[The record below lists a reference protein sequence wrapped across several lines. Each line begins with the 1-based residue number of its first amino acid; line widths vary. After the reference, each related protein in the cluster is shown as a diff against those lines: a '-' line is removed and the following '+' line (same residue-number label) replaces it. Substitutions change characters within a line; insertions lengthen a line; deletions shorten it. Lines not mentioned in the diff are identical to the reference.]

1 MVKPKG
7 RRATFN
13 RKRRCQKHT
22 RAKRLVEAVETIE
35 VLQSRQPEIVRPV
48 HSNSCFNM
56 MLGEDERVRMVQ
68 YLWQLDYASAM
79 GELQTANPE
88 QAHWIA
94 TVTKN
99 QYFAPNQKLHAT
111 KQLLKFESIVA
122 QQLRIQ
128 NEHIMPLW
136 TILNSIEAH
145 KTKKDRCT

>member
-1 MVKPKG
+1 MVKQKG
-7 RRATFN
+7 QRAAFTK
-13 RKRRCQKHT
+13 KRRCKKHT
-22 RAKRLVEAVETIE
+22 RVKRLVEAVETIE
-35 VLQSRQPEIVRPV
+35 VLQSRQPEVVRPV

-88 QAHWIA
+88 QAQWIA
-94 TVTKN
+94 AVTKN
-99 QYFAPNQKLHAT
+99 TYYPTNKELHAT

-145 KTKKDRCT
+145 RTKKDRCT